1 VTRGRLALTALGLA
15 LSALAIVA
23 MLRAVKAADVA
34 EHLRTTRLEWL
45 LAGMALTVVG
55 YVIRAYR
62 WRALLAPQ
70 REIPFSRVFG
80 PTVVG
85 FLAINT
91 LPARIG
97 EFVRAY
103 LLARLE
109 RIPAAG
115 VMGSCALE
123 RVLDLVLLALFWVIC
138 LLFAPFP
145 EWFRVSGYVTF
156 GLGGLAAVGLWLFQ
170 ARSHHAGRYL
180 DSGILG
186 KLPARLRQGIQ
197 GSLPAFGEGLRA
209 LGAPG
214 VLAKSGAWSVAMWIG
229 NAVGFLLIGYA
240 AGLTLPWWAPFLL
253 AFVVCVAILLPS
265 SPGFVGV
272 MEAACVVGLSLMGVD
287 GARGLAY
294 GILYHVSQIVP
305 LILLGSYFALRAHL
319 KPTDL
324 APEPSEI
331 ANIR

>member
-1 VTRGRLALTALGLA
+1 VTRGRLALTALGLV
-15 LSALAIVA
+15 LSALAIAA

-34 EHLRTTRLEWL
+34 EHLRAARFEWL
-45 LAGMALTVVG
+45 LAGMGVTVAG

-70 REIPFSRVFG
+70 REIPIARVFG

-109 RIPAAG
+109 RLPAAG
-115 VMGSCALE
+115 VLGSCALE

-138 LLFAPFP
+138 LFFAPFP

-156 GLGGLAAVGLWLFQ
+156 GIGGLAAAGLWLFQ
-170 ARSHHAGRYL
+170 ARGHHTGRYF
-180 DSGILG
+180 DSGPLA
-186 KLPARLRQGIQ
+186 KLPARFRGGIQ
-197 GSLPAFGEGLRA
+197 GSIPAFGEGLRA

-214 VLAKSGAWSVAMWIG
+214 VLARSGGWSVLMWIA
-229 NAVGFLLIGYA
+229 NAVGFLFISYA
-240 AGLTLPWWAPFLL
+240 AGLSLPWWSPFLL

-319 KPTDL
+319 RPADL
-324 APEPSEI
+324 APGQS
-331 ANIR
+331 

>member
-23 MLRAVKAADVA
+23 MLRAVNAADVA
-34 EHLRTTRLEWL
+34 ADLRGAHLEWL
-45 LAGMALTVVG
+45 LAGMGVTVVG

-70 REIPFSRVFG
+70 RELPIGRVFG

-123 RVLDLVLLALFWVIC
+123 RVLDLVLLAIFWVIC

-156 GLGGLAAVGLWLFQ
+156 GIGGLAAVGLWLFQ
-170 ARSHHAGRYL
+170 SRGHHAGRLL
-180 DSGILG
+180 DTGLLA
-186 KLPARLRQGIQ
+186 KLPVRIRVGIQ
-197 GSLPAFGEGLRA
+197 GSIPAFGEGVRA

-214 VLAKSGAWSVAMWIG
+214 VLVRSGIWSVLMWAA
-229 NAVGFLLIGYA
+229 NAIGFLLIGYA
-240 AGLTLPWWAPFLL
+240 AGLTLPWWSPFLL
-253 AFVVCVAILLPS
+253 AFVVCVAILVPS

-294 GILYHVSQIVP
+294 GILYHLSQIVP

-319 KPTDL
+319 RPADL
-324 APEPSEI
+324 APSQS
-331 ANIR
+331 

>member
-23 MLRAVKAADVA
+23 MLRAVNAADVA
-34 EHLRTTRLEWL
+34 EDLRGAHLEWL
-45 LAGMALTVVG
+45 LAGMAVTVVG

-70 REIPFSRVFG
+70 REIPIGRVFG

-109 RIPAAG
+109 RLPAAG
-115 VMGSCALE
+115 VLGSCALE
-123 RVLDLVLLALFWVIC
+123 RVLDLVLLAIFWVIC
-138 LLFAPFP
+138 LLYAPFP

-156 GLGGLAAVGLWLFQ
+156 GIGGLAAVGLWLFQ
-170 ARSHHAGRYL
+170 ARGHHAGRLL
-180 DSGILG
+180 DTGLLA
-186 KLPARLRQGIQ
+186 KLPTRLRVGIQ
-197 GSLPAFGEGLRA
+197 GSIPAFGEGLRA

-214 VLAKSGAWSVAMWIG
+214 VLVRSGVWSVLMWAA
-229 NAVGFLLIGYA
+229 NAIGFLLIGYA
-240 AGLTLPWWAPFLL
+240 AGLTLPWWSPFLL
-253 AFVVCVAILLPS
+253 AFVVCVAILVPS

-294 GILYHVSQIVP
+294 GILYHLSQIVP

-319 KPTDL
+319 RPADL
-324 APEPSEI
+324 APSQS
-331 ANIR
+331 

>member
-23 MLRAVKAADVA
+23 MLHAVKAADVA
-34 EHLRTTRLEWL
+34 EHLRTARFEWL
-45 LAGMALTVVG
+45 AAGMGVTVVG
-55 YVIRAYR
+55 YVIRAFR

-70 REIPFSRVFG
+70 RELPVGRVFG

-103 LLARLE
+103 LLARFEGL
-109 RIPAAG
+109 PTAG
-115 VMGSCALE
+115 VLGSCALE
-123 RVLDLVLLALFWVIC
+123 RILDLVLLGVFWVIC
-138 LLFAPFP
+138 LLFAPLP
-145 EWFRVSGYVTF
+145 EWFRLSGYLTF
-156 GLGGLAAVGLWLFQ
+156 GLGGLGALSLWLFQ
-170 ARSHHAGRYL
+170 RRGHHAHRFL
-180 DSGILG
+180 DSGPLSR
-186 KLPARLRQGIQ
+186 LPAGLRQGIR
-197 GSLPAFGEGLRA
+197 SAIPAFGEGIRA

-214 VLAKSGAWSVAMWIG
+214 VLARSSLWSVLMWLA
-229 NAVGFLLIGYA
+229 NAAGFLLIGYA
-240 AGLTLPWWAPFLL
+240 AGLTLPWWSPFLL

-294 GILYHVSQIVP
+294 GILYHLSQIVP
-305 LILLGSYFALRAHL
+305 LVVLGTFFALRAHL
-319 KPTDL
+319 RPADL
-324 APEPSEI
+324 ASGQS
-331 ANIR
+331 